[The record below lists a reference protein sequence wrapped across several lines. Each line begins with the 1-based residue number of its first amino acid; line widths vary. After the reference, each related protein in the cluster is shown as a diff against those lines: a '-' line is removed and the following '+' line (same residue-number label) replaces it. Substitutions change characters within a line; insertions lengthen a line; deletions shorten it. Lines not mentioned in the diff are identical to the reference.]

1 MSDSVYVV
9 ADDVAQPTEL
19 ARGPW
24 DPNAQHGGAPA
35 ALMATLIERLA
46 APQSVFR
53 LTVEFLRPI
62 PLKPLTT
69 GVTGSSGRAAG
80 RWAASLAANGREV
93 ARAQAL
99 SCRTSPLDIVVPLH
113 AAAERLPPPTVDK
126 PLRIP
131 GMPEQR
137 SFYYTAME
145 ARLAAGSVTAPG
157 PAAGW
162 FRLRY
167 PLIAGEEPTPL
178 VRAVAAAD
186 FASGISW
193 VLPFGRYR
201 YVNADLTVYLRRMP
215 IGEWIGVDAVTTI
228 DAPGVGV
235 TATRLFDRDGPV
247 GGAHQTLIVS
257 NADTETAGSRSAA
270 RET

>member
-1 MSDSVYVV
+1 MQESVYAVTGDI
-9 ADDVAQPTEL
+9 AHATEL

-35 ALMATLIERLA
+35 ALLATLIERLA
-46 APQSVFR
+46 APQPVFR
-53 LTVEFLRPI
+53 MTVEFLRPV
-62 PLKPLTT
+62 PLRPLTT
-69 GVTGSSGRAAG
+69 DVTGGAGRSVG
-80 RWAASLAANGREV
+80 RWAASLAADGREV

-99 SCRTSPLDIVVPLH
+99 SCRSNQIDVAVERT
-113 AAAERLPPPTVDK
+113 AAVERLPPPTDDN

-131 GMPEQR
+131 GMPDQR

-145 ARLAAGSVTAPG
+145 ARLASGSVTAPG
-157 PAAGW
+157 PAAAW

-167 PLIAGEEPTPL
+167 PLIADEVPSPL

-201 YVNADLTVYLRRMP
+201 YVNADLTVYLHRMP
-215 IGEWIGVDAVTTI
+215 IGDWIGIDATTTI

-257 NADTETAGSRSAA
+257 SADT
-270 RET
+270 